1 MRKLMWLTLGFGLAC
16 ALCAYWLGKGTVL
29 ALAAFA
35 WAVCLA
41 IRQRRLS
48 RLGLLVW
55 GLAAGC
61 SWFSVFHI
69 WFLEPVISLDGNQK
83 PAVIFA
89 QDYSTPTKYGSSV
102 SGRMEYEGKSYAV
115 YAYLDGDQEVCPG
128 DTISGTFRFR
138 VTVPGGEEEATYH
151 RGDGVFL
158 LAYQVDE
165 VTRTPCQNP
174 SWREYPAVLR
184 KEAGKLLEETFPEDT
199 SPFAKA
205 LLLGDTED
213 LDYAMDTNLKI
224 SGIRHVA
231 AVSGLHV
238 SILFALLSFATF
250 RKPFLTAL
258 LGFPLL
264 LLFAA
269 TAGFTPS
276 VNRACIMSGL
286 MLLAQ
291 LFRKEYDGPTAL
303 SFAALCMLIVN
314 PLVITS
320 VGFQLSAGSVAG
332 IYCFSPAIRKWLYDL
347 LPKAKGWRG
356 KLVRWFVASV
366 SISLG
371 ALVFTT
377 PLCAM
382 YFGTVSLIGVVTNL
396 LTLWMI
402 GGIFYGILAVCLVG
416 QIFLPG
422 ASALA
427 KILAL
432 PIRLVLFLADILADV
447 PLSAVYTRSC
457 YVTAWLVFVYVLLI
471 FFLLGKNRKP
481 ALLAGCACLG
491 LCIALLASWAEPL
504 LYSTGITVLDV
515 GQGQCIVLQ
524 CKGKTFLVDCG
535 GDSDTRTADIAAQTL
550 LSQGIS
556 RLDGLILTHTDADHA
571 GAVENFLSRIAADV
585 LILPPVPIETA
596 VSADTEL
603 LFAAENLELS
613 FEGGKI
619 TVYRGITEE
628 KSNENSLC
636 VLFETE
642 NCAILITGDRGSF
655 GEQMLLRNA
664 ELPNVDILIAGHH
677 GSKNSTSEALL
688 QTVRPEIVC
697 ISAGRDNPYGH
708 PAPELLKRLENF
720 GCQIYRTDLQGDI
733 IIRR

>member
-16 ALCAYWLGKGTVL
+16 ALCAYWLGKSTVL

-35 WAVCLA
+35 WAVCLT

-48 RLGLLVW
+48 RLGLLAW

-89 QDYSTPTKYGSSV
+89 QDYSTPTKYGGSV

-184 KEAGKLLEETFPEDT
+184 KEAGKLLEETLPEDT

-205 LLLGDTED
+205 LLLGNTED
-213 LDYAMDTNLKI
+213 LDYKTDTNLKI

-332 IYCFSPAIRKWLYDL
+332 IYCFSPAIRKWLYGL

-524 CKGKTFLVDCG
+524 CRGKTFLVDCG
-535 GDSDTRTADIAAQTL
+535 GDSDTRTADMAAQTL

-619 TVYRGITEE
+619 TVYRGITGE

-664 ELPNVDILIAGHH
+664 DLPDVDILIAGHH

>member
-48 RLGLLVW
+48 RLGLLAW

-89 QDYSTPTKYGSSV
+89 QDYSTPTKYGGSV

-205 LLLGDTED
+205 LLLGNTED
-213 LDYAMDTNLKI
+213 LDYKTDTNLKI

-524 CKGKTFLVDCG
+524 CRGKTFLVDCG
-535 GDSDTRTADIAAQTL
+535 GDSDTRTADMAAQTL

-664 ELPNVDILIAGHH
+664 DLPDVDILIAGHH

-708 PAPELLKRLENF
+708 PAPELLNRLEDF

>member
-16 ALCAYWLGKGTVL
+16 ALCAYWLGNGSVL

-35 WAVCLA
+35 WAGFLA

-61 SWFSVFHI
+61 SWFCLFHM
-69 WFLEPVISLDGNQK
+69 WFLNPVISLDGNQK
-83 PAVIFA
+83 PAVICA
-89 QDYSTPTKYGSSV
+89 QDYSVPTKYGSGV

-115 YAYLDGDQEVCPG
+115 YAYLDGNQQICPG
-128 DTISGTFRFR
+128 DTVSGTFRFR

-158 LAYQVDE
+158 LAYQE
-165 VTRTPCQNP
+165 VEASLTRCQNFT
-174 SWREYPAVLR
+174 WREYPAVLR

-199 SPFAKA
+199 YPFAKA

-213 LDYAMDTNLKI
+213 LDYKTDTNLKI

-238 SILFALLSFATF
+238 SILFALLSFVTF

-291 LFRKEYDGPTAL
+291 LLRKEYDGPTAL

-332 IYCFSPAIRKWLYDL
+332 IYCFSPAIRKWLYGL
-347 LPKAKGWRG
+347 LPNAKGWRG

-396 LTLWMI
+396 LTLWLI

-416 QIFLPG
+416 QFFLPG

-457 YVTAWLVFVYVLLI
+457 YITAWLVFVYVLLI
-471 FFLLGKNRKP
+471 LFLLGKNRKP
-481 ALLAGCACLG
+481 VLLAGCACLG
-491 LCIALLASWAEPL
+491 LCIALLASCAEPL

-524 CKGKTFLVDCG
+524 CRGKTFLVDCG

-571 GAVENFLSRIAADV
+571 GAMENFLSRISADV
-585 LILPPVPIETA
+585 LILPPVSMEAA
-596 VSADTEL
+596 VSEDTEL
-603 LFAAENLELS
+603 LFASENLELS
-613 FEGGKI
+613 FDGGKI
-619 TVYRGITEE
+619 TVYRGITRE

-664 ELPNVDILIAGHH
+664 DLPDVDILIAGHH
-677 GSKNSTSEALL
+677 GSKNSTGEALL
-688 QTVRPEIVC
+688 QTVRPEIAC
-697 ISAGRDNPYGH
+697 ISAGQNNPYGH
-708 PAPELLKRLENF
+708 PAPELLKRLEDF

-733 IIRR
+733 VIRR

>member
-16 ALCAYWLGKGTVL
+16 ALCAYWLGNGSVL

-35 WAVCLA
+35 WAGFLA

-61 SWFSVFHI
+61 SWFCLFHM
-69 WFLEPVISLDGNQK
+69 WFLNPVISLDGNQK
-83 PAVIFA
+83 PAVICA
-89 QDYSTPTKYGSSV
+89 QDYSVPTKYGSGV

-115 YAYLDGDQEVCPG
+115 YAYLDGNQQICPG
-128 DTISGTFRFR
+128 DTVSGTFRFR

-158 LAYQVDE
+158 LAYQEDE
-165 VTRTPCQNP
+165 IAITRCRNL

-199 SPFAKA
+199 YPFAKA

-213 LDYAMDTNLKI
+213 LDYKTDTNLKI

-238 SILFALLSFATF
+238 SILFTLLSFVTF

-291 LFRKEYDGPTAL
+291 LLRKEYDGPTAL

-332 IYCFSPAIRKWLYDL
+332 IYCFSPAIRKWLYGL
-347 LPKAKGWRG
+347 LPNAKGWRG

-396 LTLWMI
+396 LTLWLI

-416 QIFLPG
+416 QFFLPG

-457 YVTAWLVFVYVLLI
+457 YITAWLVFVYVLLI
-471 FFLLGKNRKP
+471 LFLLGKNRKP
-481 ALLAGCACLG
+481 VLLAGCACLG

-524 CKGKTFLVDCG
+524 CRGKTFLVDCG

-571 GAVENFLSRIAADV
+571 GAMENFLSRISADV
-585 LILPPVPIETA
+585 LILPPVSMEAA
-596 VSADTEL
+596 VSEDTEL
-603 LFAAENLELS
+603 LFASENLELS
-613 FEGGKI
+613 FDGGKI
-619 TVYRGITEE
+619 TVYRGITRE

-664 ELPNVDILIAGHH
+664 DLPDVDILIAGHH
-677 GSKNSTSEALL
+677 GSKNSTGEALL

-708 PAPELLKRLENF
+708 PAPELLKRLEDF

-733 IIRR
+733 VIRR

>member
-16 ALCAYWLGKGTVL
+16 ALCAYWLGKSTVL

-35 WAVCLA
+35 WAVCLT

-48 RLGLLVW
+48 RLGLLAW

-89 QDYSTPTKYGSSV
+89 QDYSTPTKYGSSA

-165 VTRTPCQNP
+165 VTHTPCQNP

-205 LLLGDTED
+205 LLLGNTED
-213 LDYAMDTNLKI
+213 LDYKTDTNLKI

-332 IYCFSPAIRKWLYDL
+332 IYCFSPAIRKWLYGL

-457 YVTAWLVFVYVLLI
+457 YVTGWLVFVYVLLI

-619 TVYRGITEE
+619 TVYRGITGE

-664 ELPNVDILIAGHH
+664 ELPDVDILIAGHH

-708 PAPELLKRLENF
+708 PAPELLNRLEDF

>member
-16 ALCAYWLGKGTVL
+16 ALCAYWLGKSTVL

-35 WAVCLA
+35 WAVCLT

-48 RLGLLVW
+48 RLGLLAW

-89 QDYSTPTKYGSSV
+89 QDYSTPTKYGGSV

-184 KEAGKLLEETFPEDT
+184 KEAGKLLEETLPEDT

-205 LLLGDTED
+205 LLLGNTED
-213 LDYAMDTNLKI
+213 LDYKTDTNLKI

-332 IYCFSPAIRKWLYDL
+332 IYCFSPAIRKWLYGL

-619 TVYRGITEE
+619 TVYRGITGE

-664 ELPNVDILIAGHH
+664 ELPDVDILIAGHH

-708 PAPELLKRLENF
+708 PAPELLNRLEDF

>member
-16 ALCAYWLGKGTVL
+16 ALCAYWLGKSTVL

-35 WAVCLA
+35 WAVCLT

-48 RLGLLVW
+48 RLGLLAW

-89 QDYSTPTKYGSSV
+89 QDYSTPTKYGGSV

-184 KEAGKLLEETFPEDT
+184 KEAGKLLEETLPEDT

-205 LLLGDTED
+205 LLLGNTED
-213 LDYAMDTNLKI
+213 LDYKTDTNLKI

-619 TVYRGITEE
+619 TVYRGITGE

-664 ELPNVDILIAGHH
+664 DLPDVDILIAGHH

-708 PAPELLKRLENF
+708 PAPELLNRLEDF

>member
-16 ALCAYWLGKGTVL
+16 ALCAYWLGKSTVL

-35 WAVCLA
+35 WAVCLT

-48 RLGLLVW
+48 RLGLLAW

-102 SGRMEYEGKSYAV
+102 SGRMEYEGKSYVV

-151 RGDGVFL
+151 RGNGVFL

-165 VTRTPCQNP
+165 VTHTPCQNP

-205 LLLGDTED
+205 LLLGNTED
-213 LDYAMDTNLKI
+213 LDYKTDTNLKI

-332 IYCFSPAIRKWLYDL
+332 IYCFSPAIRKWLYGL

-619 TVYRGITEE
+619 TVYRGITGE

-664 ELPNVDILIAGHH
+664 DMPDVDILIAGHH

-708 PAPELLKRLENF
+708 PAPELLNRLEDF

>member
-16 ALCAYWLGKGTVL
+16 ALCAYWLEKGTVL

-35 WAVCLA
+35 WAVCLT

-61 SWFSVFHI
+61 SWFSLFHM
-69 WFLEPVISLDGNQK
+69 WFLSSVISLDGNQK

-205 LLLGDTED
+205 LLLGNTED
-213 LDYAMDTNLKI
+213 LDYKTDTNLKI

-491 LCIALLASWAEPL
+491 LCIALLASWAEPV

-535 GDSDTRTADIAAQTL
+535 GDSDTRTADMAAQTL

-664 ELPNVDILIAGHH
+664 DMPDVDILIAGHH

-708 PAPELLKRLENF
+708 PAPELLNRLEDF

>member
-16 ALCAYWLGKGTVL
+16 ALCAYWLGKSTVL

-35 WAVCLA
+35 WAVCLT

-48 RLGLLVW
+48 RLGLLAW
-55 GLAAGC
+55 GLAVGC
-61 SWFSVFHI
+61 SWFSLFQT
-69 WFLEPVISLDGNQK
+69 WFLSPVISLDGNQK

-205 LLLGDTED
+205 LLLGNTED
-213 LDYAMDTNLKI
+213 LDYKTDTNLKI

-619 TVYRGITEE
+619 TVYRGITGE

-664 ELPNVDILIAGHH
+664 DLPDVDVLIAGHH
-677 GSKNSTSEALL
+677 GSKNSTGEALL

-708 PAPELLKRLENF
+708 PAPELLKRLEDF

>member
-16 ALCAYWLGKGTVL
+16 ALCAYWLGKSTVL

-35 WAVCLA
+35 WAVCLT

-48 RLGLLVW
+48 RLGLLAW
-55 GLAAGC
+55 GLAVGC

-89 QDYSTPTKYGSSV
+89 QDYSTPTKYGSSA

-184 KEAGKLLEETFPEDT
+184 KEAGKLLQETFPEDT

-205 LLLGDTED
+205 LLLGNTED
-213 LDYAMDTNLKI
+213 LDYKTDTNLKI

-332 IYCFSPAIRKWLYDL
+332 IYCFSPAIRKWLYGL

-619 TVYRGITEE
+619 TVYRGITGE

-664 ELPNVDILIAGHH
+664 DLPDVDILIAGHH

-708 PAPELLKRLENF
+708 PAPELLNRLEDF

-733 IIRR
+733 VIRR

>member
-1 MRKLMWLTLGFGLAC
+1 M
-16 ALCAYWLGKGTVL
+16 
-29 ALAAFA
+29 
-35 WAVCLA
+35 
-41 IRQRRLS
+41 
-48 RLGLLVW
+48 
-55 GLAAGC
+55 
-61 SWFSVFHI
+61 
-69 WFLEPVISLDGNQK
+69 
-83 PAVIFA
+83 
-89 QDYSTPTKYGSSV
+89 
-102 SGRMEYEGKSYAV
+102 
-115 YAYLDGDQEVCPG
+115 
-128 DTISGTFRFR
+128 
-138 VTVPGGEEEATYH
+138 
-151 RGDGVFL
+151 
-158 LAYQVDE
+158 
-165 VTRTPCQNP
+165 
-174 SWREYPAVLR
+174 
-184 KEAGKLLEETFPEDT
+184 
-199 SPFAKA
+199 
-205 LLLGDTED
+205 
-213 LDYAMDTNLKI
+213 
-224 SGIRHVA
+224 
-231 AVSGLHV
+231 
-238 SILFALLSFATF
+238 
-250 RKPFLTAL
+250 
-258 LGFPLL
+258 
-264 LLFAA
+264 
-269 TAGFTPS
+269 
-276 VNRACIMSGL
+276 
-286 MLLAQ
+286 
-291 LFRKEYDGPTAL
+291 
-303 SFAALCMLIVN
+303 
-314 PLVITS
+314 
-320 VGFQLSAGSVAG
+320 
-332 IYCFSPAIRKWLYDL
+332 
-347 LPKAKGWRG
+347 
-356 KLVRWFVASV
+356 
-366 SISLG
+366 
-371 ALVFTT
+371 FTT

-491 LCIALLASWAEPL
+491 LCIALLASWAEPV

-535 GDSDTRTADIAAQTL
+535 GDSDTRTADMAAQTL

-664 ELPNVDILIAGHH
+664 DMPDVDILIAGHH

-708 PAPELLKRLENF
+708 PAPELLNRLEDF

>member
-1 MRKLMWLTLGFGLAC
+1 MRKLMWLTLGCGLAC
-16 ALCAYWLGKGTVL
+16 ALCAYWLGKSTVL

-35 WAVCLA
+35 WAVCLT

-48 RLGLLVW
+48 RLGLLAW
-55 GLAAGC
+55 GLAVGC
-61 SWFSVFHI
+61 SWFSLFHM
-69 WFLEPVISLDGNQK
+69 WFLSPVISLDGNQK

-184 KEAGKLLEETFPEDT
+184 KEAGKLLKETFPEDT

-205 LLLGDTED
+205 LLLGNTED
-213 LDYAMDTNLKI
+213 LDYKTDTNLKI

-332 IYCFSPAIRKWLYDL
+332 IT
-347 LPKAKGWRG
+347 
-356 KLVRWFVASV
+356 
-366 SISLG
+366 
-371 ALVFTT
+371 ALV
-377 PLCAM
+377 
-382 YFGTVSLIGVVTNL
+382 
-396 LTLWMI
+396 
-402 GGIFYGILAVCLVG
+402 
-416 QIFLPG
+416 
-422 ASALA
+422 
-427 KILAL
+427 
-432 PIRLVLFLADILADV
+432 
-447 PLSAVYTRSC
+447 
-457 YVTAWLVFVYVLLI
+457 
-471 FFLLGKNRKP
+471 
-481 ALLAGCACLG
+481 
-491 LCIALLASWAEPL
+491 
-504 LYSTGITVLDV
+504 
-515 GQGQCIVLQ
+515 
-524 CKGKTFLVDCG
+524 
-535 GDSDTRTADIAAQTL
+535 
-550 LSQGIS
+550 
-556 RLDGLILTHTDADHA
+556 
-571 GAVENFLSRIAADV
+571 
-585 LILPPVPIETA
+585 
-596 VSADTEL
+596 L
-603 LFAAENLELS
+603 LFGNGCMTCCPRQRA
-613 FEGGKI
+613 GGGNWFAGLWPL
-619 TVYRGITEE
+619 YPFPWERWC
-628 KSNENSLC
+628 LPRRC
-636 VLFETE
+636 VP
-642 NCAILITGDRGSF
+642 CILGQS
-655 GEQMLLRNA
+655 
-664 ELPNVDILIAGHH
+664 V
-677 GSKNSTSEALL
+677 
-688 QTVRPEIVC
+688 
-697 ISAGRDNPYGH
+697 
-708 PAPELLKRLENF
+708 
-720 GCQIYRTDLQGDI
+720 
-733 IIRR
+733 

>member
-16 ALCAYWLGKGTVL
+16 ALCAYWLEKGTVF

-35 WAVCLA
+35 WAVCLT

-61 SWFSVFHI
+61 SWFSLFHM
-69 WFLEPVISLDGNQK
+69 WFLSPVISLDGNQK

-416 QIFLPG
+416 QIFMPG

-491 LCIALLASWAEPL
+491 LCIALLASWAEPV

-619 TVYRGITEE
+619 TVYRGITGE

>member
-16 ALCAYWLGKGTVL
+16 ALCAYWLGKSTVL

-35 WAVCLA
+35 WAVCLT

-48 RLGLLVW
+48 RLGLLAW

-184 KEAGKLLEETFPEDT
+184 KEAGKLLKETFPEDT

-205 LLLGDTED
+205 LLLGNTED
-213 LDYAMDTNLKI
+213 LDYKTDTNLKI

-238 SILFALLSFATF
+238 SILFALLNFATF

-619 TVYRGITEE
+619 TVYRGITGE

-664 ELPNVDILIAGHH
+664 DMPDVDILIAGHH

-708 PAPELLKRLENF
+708 PAPELLNRLEDF

>member
-16 ALCAYWLGKGTVL
+16 ALCAYWLGKSTVL

-35 WAVCLA
+35 WAVCLT

-48 RLGLLVW
+48 RLGLLAW
-55 GLAAGC
+55 GLAVGC

-89 QDYSTPTKYGSSV
+89 QDYSTPTKYGSSA

-184 KEAGKLLEETFPEDT
+184 KEAGKLLQETFPEDT

-205 LLLGDTED
+205 LLLGNTED
-213 LDYAMDTNLKI
+213 LDYKTDTNLKI

-332 IYCFSPAIRKWLYDL
+332 IYCFSPAIRKWLYGL

-619 TVYRGITEE
+619 TVYRGITGE

-664 ELPNVDILIAGHH
+664 DLPDVDILIAGHH

-708 PAPELLKRLENF
+708 PAPELLNRLEDF

>member
-16 ALCAYWLGKGTVL
+16 ALCAYWLGNGSVL

-35 WAVCLA
+35 WAAFLG

-61 SWFSVFHI
+61 SWFSLFHM
-69 WFLEPVISLDGNQK
+69 WFLNPVISLDGNQK
-83 PAVIFA
+83 PAVICA

-102 SGRMEYEGKSYAV
+102 SGRMEYEGKSYVV

-184 KEAGKLLEETFPEDT
+184 EEAGKLLKETFPEDT

-205 LLLGDTED
+205 LLLGNTED
-213 LDYAMDTNLKI
+213 LDYKTDTNLKI

-416 QIFLPG
+416 QIFMPG

-535 GDSDTRTADIAAQTL
+535 GDSDTRTADMAAQTL

-664 ELPNVDILIAGHH
+664 ELPDVDILIAGHH

-708 PAPELLKRLENF
+708 PAPELLNRLEDF

>member
-16 ALCAYWLGKGTVL
+16 ALCAYWLGKSTVL

-35 WAVCLA
+35 WAVCLT

-48 RLGLLVW
+48 RLGLLAW

-89 QDYSTPTKYGSSV
+89 QDYSTPTKYGSSA

-184 KEAGKLLEETFPEDT
+184 KEAGKLLEETLPEDT

-205 LLLGDTED
+205 LLLGNTED
-213 LDYAMDTNLKI
+213 LDYKTDTNLKI

-332 IYCFSPAIRKWLYDL
+332 IYCFSPAIRKWLYGL

-619 TVYRGITEE
+619 TVYRGITGE

-664 ELPNVDILIAGHH
+664 ELPDVDILIAGHH

-708 PAPELLKRLENF
+708 PAPELLNRLEDF

>member
-16 ALCAYWLGKGTVL
+16 ALCAYWLGKSTVL

-35 WAVCLA
+35 WAVCLT

-48 RLGLLVW
+48 RLGLLAW
-55 GLAAGC
+55 GLAVGC
-61 SWFSVFHI
+61 SWFSLFQM
-69 WFLEPVISLDGNQK
+69 WFLSPVISLDGNQK

-205 LLLGDTED
+205 LLLGNTED
-213 LDYAMDTNLKI
+213 LDYKTDTNLKI

-332 IYCFSPAIRKWLYDL
+332 IYCFSPAIRKWLYGL

-619 TVYRGITEE
+619 TVYRGITGE

-664 ELPNVDILIAGHH
+664 DLPDVDILIAGHH

-720 GCQIYRTDLQGDI
+720 GCQIYRTDLKGDI

>member
-16 ALCAYWLGKGTVL
+16 ALCAYWLGKSTVL

-35 WAVCLA
+35 WAVCLT

-48 RLGLLVW
+48 RLGLLAW
-55 GLAAGC
+55 GLAVGC

-165 VTRTPCQNP
+165 VTHTPCQNP

-205 LLLGDTED
+205 LLLGNTED
-213 LDYAMDTNLKI
+213 LDYKTDTNLKI

-332 IYCFSPAIRKWLYDL
+332 IYCFSPAIRKWLYGL

-515 GQGQCIVLQ
+515 GQGQCLVLQ

-619 TVYRGITEE
+619 TVYRGITGE

-664 ELPNVDILIAGHH
+664 DLPDVDILIAGHH

-708 PAPELLKRLENF
+708 PAPELLNRLEDF

-733 IIRR
+733 VIRR

>member
-16 ALCAYWLGKGTVL
+16 ALCAYWLGKSTVL

-35 WAVCLA
+35 WAVCLT

-48 RLGLLVW
+48 RLGLLAW
-55 GLAAGC
+55 GLAVGC

-165 VTRTPCQNP
+165 VTHTPCQNP

-184 KEAGKLLEETFPEDT
+184 KEAGKLLQETFPEDT

-205 LLLGDTED
+205 LLLGNTED
-213 LDYAMDTNLKI
+213 LDYKTDTNLKI

-332 IYCFSPAIRKWLYDL
+332 IYCFSPAIRKWLYGL

-515 GQGQCIVLQ
+515 GQGQCLVLQ

-619 TVYRGITEE
+619 TVYRGITGE

-664 ELPNVDILIAGHH
+664 DLPDVDILIAGHH

-708 PAPELLKRLENF
+708 PAPELLNRLEDF

-733 IIRR
+733 VIRR

>member
-16 ALCAYWLGKGTVL
+16 ALCAYWLGKSTVL

-35 WAVCLA
+35 WAVCLT

-48 RLGLLVW
+48 RLGLLAW
-55 GLAAGC
+55 GLAVGC

-89 QDYSTPTKYGSSV
+89 QDYSTPTKYGSSA

-165 VTRTPCQNP
+165 VTHTPCQNP

-205 LLLGDTED
+205 LLLGNTED
-213 LDYAMDTNLKI
+213 LDYKTDTNLKI

-332 IYCFSPAIRKWLYDL
+332 IYCFSPAIRKWLYGL

-515 GQGQCIVLQ
+515 GQGQCLVLQ

-619 TVYRGITEE
+619 TVYRGITGE

-664 ELPNVDILIAGHH
+664 DLPDVDILIAGHH

-708 PAPELLKRLENF
+708 PAPELLNRLEDF

-733 IIRR
+733 VIRR

>member
-16 ALCAYWLGKGTVL
+16 ALCAYWLGKSTVL

-35 WAVCLA
+35 WAVCLT

-48 RLGLLVW
+48 RLGLLAW
-55 GLAAGC
+55 GLAVGC

-89 QDYSTPTKYGSSV
+89 QDYSTPTKYGSSA

-165 VTRTPCQNP
+165 VTHTPCQNP

-205 LLLGDTED
+205 LLLGNTED
-213 LDYAMDTNLKI
+213 LDYKTDTNLKI

-332 IYCFSPAIRKWLYDL
+332 IYCFSPAIRKWLYGL

-619 TVYRGITEE
+619 TVYRGITGE

-664 ELPNVDILIAGHH
+664 DLPDVDILIAGHH

-708 PAPELLKRLENF
+708 PAPELLNRLEDF

-733 IIRR
+733 VIRR

>member
-1 MRKLMWLTLGFGLAC
+1 
-16 ALCAYWLGKGTVL
+16 
-29 ALAAFA
+29 
-35 WAVCLA
+35 
-41 IRQRRLS
+41 
-48 RLGLLVW
+48 
-55 GLAAGC
+55 
-61 SWFSVFHI
+61 
-69 WFLEPVISLDGNQK
+69 
-83 PAVIFA
+83 
-89 QDYSTPTKYGSSV
+89 
-102 SGRMEYEGKSYAV
+102 MEYEGKSYAV
-115 YAYLDGDQEVCPG
+115 YAYLDGDQQICPG
-128 DTISGTFRFR
+128 DTLSGIFRFR

-151 RGDGVFL
+151 RGEGVFL
-158 LAYQVDE
+158 LAYQEDE
-165 VTRTPCQNP
+165 IALTRCRNLP
-174 SWREYPAVLR
+174 WREYPAVLR
-184 KEAGKLLEETFPEDT
+184 KEAGNLLEETFPEDT

-238 SILFALLSFATF
+238 SILFTLLSFATF

-664 ELPNVDILIAGHH
+664 ELPDVDILIAGHH

-708 PAPELLKRLENF
+708 PAPELLNRLEDF

>member
-16 ALCAYWLGKGTVL
+16 ALCAYWLGNGSVL

-35 WAVCLA
+35 WAAFLG

-48 RLGLLVW
+48 RLGLLAW

-61 SWFSVFHI
+61 SWFSVFHM
-69 WFLEPVISLDGNQK
+69 WFLNPVISLDGNQK
-83 PAVIFA
+83 PAVICA

-115 YAYLDGDQEVCPG
+115 YAYLDGDQQICPG
-128 DTISGTFRFR
+128 DTLSGTFRFR

-184 KEAGKLLEETFPEDT
+184 KEAGKLLKETFPEDT

-238 SILFALLSFATF
+238 SILFTLLSFATF

-664 ELPNVDILIAGHH
+664 DMPDVDILIAGHH

-708 PAPELLKRLENF
+708 PAPELLNRLEDF

>member
-184 KEAGKLLEETFPEDT
+184 KAAGKLLEETFPEDT

-664 ELPNVDILIAGHH
+664 DMPDVDILIAGHH

-708 PAPELLKRLENF
+708 PAPELLNRLEDF

>member
-16 ALCAYWLGKGTVL
+16 ALCAYWLGKSTVL

-35 WAVCLA
+35 WAVCLT

-48 RLGLLVW
+48 RLGLLAW
-55 GLAAGC
+55 GLAVGC

-89 QDYSTPTKYGSSV
+89 QDYSTPTKYGSSA

-165 VTRTPCQNP
+165 VTHTPCQNP

-205 LLLGDTED
+205 LLLGNTED
-213 LDYAMDTNLKI
+213 LDYKTDTNLKI

-332 IYCFSPAIRKWLYDL
+332 IYCFSPAIRKWLYGL

-619 TVYRGITEE
+619 TVYRGITGE

-664 ELPNVDILIAGHH
+664 DLPDVDILIAGHH

-708 PAPELLKRLENF
+708 PAPELLNRLEDF

>member
-205 LLLGDTED
+205 LLLGNTED
-213 LDYAMDTNLKI
+213 LDYKTDTNLKI

-238 SILFALLSFATF
+238 SILFTLLSFATF

-422 ASALA
+422 ASTLA

-515 GQGQCIVLQ
+515 GQGQCLVLQ

-535 GDSDTRTADIAAQTL
+535 GDSDTRTADMAAQTL

-664 ELPNVDILIAGHH
+664 DMPDVDILIAGHH

-708 PAPELLKRLENF
+708 PAPELLNRLEDF

>member
-16 ALCAYWLGKGTVL
+16 VLSAYWLGNGSVL
-29 ALAAFA
+29 ALATFA
-35 WAVCLA
+35 WAVCLT

-48 RLGLLVW
+48 RLGLLAW

-61 SWFSVFHI
+61 AWFSVFHM
-69 WFLEPVISLDGNQK
+69 WFLNPVISLDGNQK
-83 PAVIFA
+83 PAVICA
-89 QDYSTPTKYGSSV
+89 QDYSAPTKYGSSV
-102 SGRMEYEGKSYAV
+102 SGRMEYEGKPYAV
-115 YAYLDGDQEVCPG
+115 YAYLDDDQQICPG
-128 DTISGTFRFR
+128 DTLSGIFRFR

-151 RGDGVFL
+151 RGEGVFL
-158 LAYQVDE
+158 LAYQEDE
-165 VTRTPCQNP
+165 IALTHCRNL

-184 KEAGKLLEETFPEDT
+184 KEAGNLLEETFPEDT

-213 LDYAMDTNLKI
+213 LDYETDTNLKI

-258 LGFPLL
+258 VGFPLL

-286 MLLAQ
+286 MLLAR
-291 LFRKEYDGPTAL
+291 FTRREYDGPTAL

-332 IYCFSPAIRKWLYDL
+332 IYCFSPAIRKWLYGL
-347 LPKAKGWRG
+347 LPAAKGWRG

-396 LTLWMI
+396 LTLWLI

-427 KILAL
+427 KILSL
-432 PIRLVLFLADILADV
+432 PIRLVLLLADLLADV
-447 PLSAVYTRSC
+447 PLSAVYTRSF

-471 FFLLGKNRKP
+471 LFLLGKNRKP

-504 LYSTGITVLDV
+504 LYTTGITVLDV
-515 GQGQCIVLQ
+515 GQGQSIMLQ
-524 CKGKTFLVDCG
+524 CRGKTFLVDCG

-550 LSQGIS
+550 LSQGVS

-571 GAVENFLSRIAADV
+571 GAVENFMNRIPADV
-585 LILPPVPIETA
+585 LILPPVSMEAAIPTD
-596 VSADTEL
+596 SKL
-603 LFAAENLELS
+603 LFASENLELS
-613 FEGGKI
+613 FDGGKI
-619 TVYRGITEE
+619 TVYPGVTRE

-664 ELPNVDILIAGHH
+664 ELPDVDILIAGHH

-708 PAPELLKRLENF
+708 PAPELLKRLEDF

-733 IIRR
+733 VIRR

>member
-61 SWFSVFHI
+61 SWFSLFHT
-69 WFLEPVISLDGNQK
+69 WFLNPVISLDGNQK

-89 QDYSTPTKYGSSV
+89 QDYSTPTKYGGSV

-205 LLLGDTED
+205 LLLGNTED
-213 LDYAMDTNLKI
+213 LDYKTDTNLKI

-332 IYCFSPAIRKWLYDL
+332 IYCFSPAIRKWLYGL

-524 CKGKTFLVDCG
+524 CRGKTFLVDCG

-619 TVYRGITEE
+619 TVYRGITGE

-664 ELPNVDILIAGHH
+664 ELPDVDILIAGHH

-708 PAPELLKRLENF
+708 PAPELLNRLEDF

>member
-16 ALCAYWLGKGTVL
+16 ALCAYWLGKSTVL

-35 WAVCLA
+35 WAVCLT

-61 SWFSVFHI
+61 SWFSLFHM
-69 WFLEPVISLDGNQK
+69 WFLSPVISLDGNQK

-165 VTRTPCQNP
+165 VTRTPCQNL

-184 KEAGKLLEETFPEDT
+184 KEAGKLLKETFPEDT

-238 SILFALLSFATF
+238 SILFTLLSFATF

-447 PLSAVYTRSC
+447 PLSAVYTHSC

-664 ELPNVDILIAGHH
+664 DMPDVDILIAGHH

-708 PAPELLKRLENF
+708 PAPELLKRLEDF

-733 IIRR
+733 VIRR